1 MFDKELAEK
10 FQKCISTIPLEE
22 LNKRAENAPPSGI
35 DPVLDEHINK
45 FINTPGA
52 GIGIDISL
60 LPLSVL
66 NTLCILDNTEI
77 LENDTIKLLMDRVSE
92 MKPLDPE
99 FNKIL
104 NDNFLELF

>member
-10 FQKCISTIPLEE
+10 FRNYISTIPLEE
-22 LNKRAENAPPSGI
+22 LNKRAENAPSSGMGPI
-35 DPVLDEHINK
+35 LDE
-45 FINTPGA
+45 
-52 GIGIDISL
+52 SL
-60 LPLSVL
+60 LPLSL
-66 NTLCILDNTEI
+66 QNTLHILNNAEVM
-77 LENDTIKLLMDRVSE
+77 ENETLRLMVSRISD

>member
-10 FQKCISTIPLEE
+10 FRNYISTIPLEE
-22 LNKRAENAPPSGI
+22 LNKRAENAPSSGMGPI
-35 DPVLDEHINK
+35 LDE
-45 FINTPGA
+45 
-52 GIGIDISL
+52 SL
-60 LPLSVL
+60 LPLSLQNILHIL
-66 NTLCILDNTEI
+66 NNAETLDSETL
-77 LENDTIKLLMDRVSE
+77 KLMVSRISD

>member
-10 FQKCISTIPLEE
+10 FLNYISTIPLEE
-22 LNKRAENAPPSGI
+22 LYKRAENAPSSGMGPI
-35 DPVLDEHINK
+35 LDE
-45 FINTPGA
+45 
-52 GIGIDISL
+52 SL
-60 LPLSVL
+60 LPLSL
-66 NTLCILDNTEI
+66 QNTLHILN
-77 LENDTIKLLMDRVSE
+77 NDETLDSETLKLMVSRISN

>member
-10 FQKCISTIPLEE
+10 FRNYISTIPLEE
-22 LNKRAENAPPSGI
+22 LNKRAENAPSSGMGPI
-35 DPVLDEHINK
+35 LDE
-45 FINTPGA
+45 
-52 GIGIDISL
+52 SL
-60 LPLSVL
+60 LPLSLQNILHIL
-66 NTLCILDNTEI
+66 NNAETLDSETL
-77 LENDTIKLLMDRVSE
+77 KLMLSRISD

>member
-10 FQKCISTIPLEE
+10 FHNYISTIPLEE
-22 LNKRAENAPPSGI
+22 LNKRAENAPSSGMGPI
-35 DPVLDEHINK
+35 LDE
-45 FINTPGA
+45 
-52 GIGIDISL
+52 SL
-60 LPLSVL
+60 LPLSL
-66 NTLCILDNTEI
+66 QNTLHILNNAEVMDNET
-77 LENDTIKLLMDRVSE
+77 LKLIVSRISD

>member
-10 FQKCISTIPLEE
+10 FHNYISTIPLEE
-22 LNKRAENAPPSGI
+22 LNKRAENAPSSGMGPI
-35 DPVLDEHINK
+35 LDE
-45 FINTPGA
+45 
-52 GIGIDISL
+52 SL
-60 LPLSVL
+60 LPQSLQ
-66 NTLCILDNTEI
+66 NTLHILNNAETLDSET
-77 LENDTIKLLMDRVSE
+77 LKLMVSRISN

>member
-10 FQKCISTIPLEE
+10 FRNYISTIPLEE
-22 LNKRAENAPPSGI
+22 LNKRAENAPSSGMGPI
-35 DPVLDEHINK
+35 LDE
-45 FINTPGA
+45 
-52 GIGIDISL
+52 SL
-60 LPLSVL
+60 LPLSL
-66 NTLCILDNTEI
+66 QNTLHILNNAEVM
-77 LENDTIKLLMDRVSE
+77 ENETLKLMVSRISN

>member
-10 FQKCISTIPLEE
+10 FHNYISTIPLEE
-22 LNKRAENAPPSGI
+22 LNKRAENAPSSGMGPI
-35 DPVLDEHINK
+35 LDE
-45 FINTPGA
+45 
-52 GIGIDISL
+52 SL
-60 LPLSVL
+60 LPLSL
-66 NTLCILDNTEI
+66 QNTLHILNNAETLDRET
-77 LENDTIKLLMDRVSE
+77 LKLMVSRISN

>member
-10 FQKCISTIPLEE
+10 FRNYISTIPLEE
-22 LNKRAENAPPSGI
+22 LNKRAENAPSSGMGPI
-35 DPVLDEHINK
+35 LDE
-45 FINTPGA
+45 
-52 GIGIDISL
+52 SL
-60 LPLSVL
+60 LPLSL
-66 NTLCILDNTEI
+66 QNTLHILNNVETLDSEA
-77 LENDTIKLLMDRVSE
+77 LKLMVSRISD

>member
-10 FQKCISTIPLEE
+10 FRNYISTIPLEE
-22 LNKRAENAPPSGI
+22 LDKRAENAPSSGI
-35 DPVLDEHINK
+35 GPILDE
-45 FINTPGA
+45 
-52 GIGIDISL
+52 SL
-60 LPLSVL
+60 LPLSL
-66 NTLCILDNTEI
+66 QNTLHILNNAETLDNET
-77 LENDTIKLLMDRVSE
+77 LKLMVSRISD

>member
-10 FQKCISTIPLEE
+10 FRNYISTIPLEE
-22 LNKRAENAPPSGI
+22 LYKRAENAPSSGMGPI
-35 DPVLDEHINK
+35 LDE
-45 FINTPGA
+45 
-52 GIGIDISL
+52 SL
-60 LPLSVL
+60 LPLHIL
-66 NTLCILDNTEI
+66 NNAETLDSETL
-77 LENDTIKLLMDRVSE
+77 KLMVSRISD

>member
-10 FQKCISTIPLEE
+10 FRNYISTIPLEE
-22 LNKRAENAPPSGI
+22 LNKRAENAPSSGMGPI
-35 DPVLDEHINK
+35 LDE
-45 FINTPGA
+45 
-52 GIGIDISL
+52 SL
-60 LPLSVL
+60 LPLSL
-66 NTLCILDNTEI
+66 QNTLYILNNAEVMDNET
-77 LENDTIKLLMDRVSE
+77 LKLMVSRVSN

>member
-10 FQKCISTIPLEE
+10 FRNYISTIPLEE
-22 LNKRAENAPPSGI
+22 LNKRAENAPSSGMGPI
-35 DPVLDEHINK
+35 LDE
-45 FINTPGA
+45 
-52 GIGIDISL
+52 SL
-60 LPLSVL
+60 LPLSL
-66 NTLCILDNTEI
+66 QNTLHILNNAETLDSET
-77 LENDTIKLLMDRVSE
+77 LKLMVSRISV

>member
-10 FQKCISTIPLEE
+10 FRNYISTIPLEE
-22 LNKRAENAPPSGI
+22 LNKRAENAPSSGMGPI
-35 DPVLDEHINK
+35 LDE
-45 FINTPGA
+45 
-52 GIGIDISL
+52 SL
-60 LPLSVL
+60 LPLSSQ
-66 NTLCILDNTEI
+66 NTLHILNNAETLDSET
-77 LENDTIKLLMDRVSE
+77 LKLMVSRISN

>member
-10 FQKCISTIPLEE
+10 FRNYISTIPLEE
-22 LNKRAENAPPSGI
+22 LNKRAENAPSSGMGPI
-35 DPVLDEHINK
+35 LDE
-45 FINTPGA
+45 
-52 GIGIDISL
+52 SL
-60 LPLSVL
+60 LPLSL
-66 NTLCILDNTEI
+66 QNTLHILNNAETLDRET
-77 LENDTIKLLMDRVSE
+77 LKLMVSRISN

>member
-10 FQKCISTIPLEE
+10 FHNYISTIPLEE
-22 LNKRAENAPPSGI
+22 LNKRAENAPSSGMGPI
-35 DPVLDEHINK
+35 LDE
-45 FINTPGA
+45 
-52 GIGIDISL
+52 SL
-60 LPLSVL
+60 LPLSL
-66 NTLCILDNTEI
+66 QNTLYILNNAEVMDNET
-77 LENDTIKLLMDRVSE
+77 LKLMVSRVSD

>member
-10 FQKCISTIPLEE
+10 FHNYISTIPLEE
-22 LNKRAENAPPSGI
+22 LNKRAENAPSSGMGPI
-35 DPVLDEHINK
+35 LDE
-45 FINTPGA
+45 
-52 GIGIDISL
+52 SL
-60 LPLSVL
+60 LPLSLQNTLHVL
-66 NTLCILDNTEI
+66 NNAETLDNET
-77 LENDTIKLLMDRVSE
+77 LKLMVSRISN

>member
-10 FQKCISTIPLEE
+10 FLNYISTIPLEE
-22 LNKRAENAPPSGI
+22 LYKRAENVPSSGMGPI
-35 DPVLDEHINK
+35 LDE
-45 FINTPGA
+45 
-52 GIGIDISL
+52 SL
-60 LPLSVL
+60 LPLHIL
-66 NTLCILDNTEI
+66 NNAETLDSETL
-77 LENDTIKLLMDRVSE
+77 KLMVSRISN

>member
-10 FQKCISTIPLEE
+10 FRNYISTIPLEE
-22 LNKRAENAPPSGI
+22 LNKRAENAPSSGMGPI
-35 DPVLDEHINK
+35 LDE
-45 FINTPGA
+45 
-52 GIGIDISL
+52 SL
-60 LPLSVL
+60 LPLSLQNALHIL
-66 NTLCILDNTEI
+66 NNAETLDSETL
-77 LENDTIKLLMDRVSE
+77 KLMVSRISN